1 MKTKKIKLISA
12 CMLSI
17 LILTSF
23 IFISS
28 TFTKTVSA
36 QSSSDGEYTLLEPLP
51 CIPGQGIVCTDGMK
65 KTIDF
70 RNYMQYA
77 FNLLIGLAAAAAVF
91 MMVWGGFKYMS
102 TDSWSDKS
110 EGLDIFKHAIYGLL
124 LVLASYL
131 ILKTI
136 DPRLVEIPSN
146 IVPTITLKK
155 SIDYSAGQFFDQI
168 LSDAKKQQAITDL
181 LIDQTKELQAQVT
194 LLETRR
200 AELVNKLSE
209 AEGALSNP
217 DTAQQGE
224 ISAWRAELEEIT
236 NKINQ
241 KEGEALRLSAATS
254 MSAIMAKTDQQLSV
268 DKAVNTNDYVLFYSS
283 VKFDKSEIDLIID
296 SSIKNMDQKINPPPE
311 NLTDYNRIQKM
322 KELAPA
328 EFENLQKEVNKNKI
342 SLEIRRLE
350 ATLANTKK
358 TGFGSGAIVSVG
370 DKSVGDANEFYNTLK
385 QNTANLEQQVNSQI
399 TDPEVKKEFSTRIKD
414 VSKSIIEKTSH

>member
-268 DKAVNTNDYVLFYSS
+268 DKAANTNDYVLFYSS

>member
-23 IFISS
+23 IFIFS

-268 DKAVNTNDYVLFYSS
+268 DKAANTNDYVLFYSS

>member
-268 DKAVNTNDYVLFYSS
+268 DKATNTNDYVLFYSS

>member
-268 DKAVNTNDYVLFYSS
+268 DKAENTNDYVLFYSS